1 MTDPDLRAALQSVA
15 TTYPR
20 WMDRAEPQPVWE
32 ILYAPRDE
40 WLVLL
45 ARGWRLPW
53 VVTADR
59 SGHAV
64 LMERP
69 A

>member
-1 MTDPDLRAALQSVA
+1 MTPARRDAACPRRA
-15 TTYPR
+15 
-20 WMDRAEPQPVWE
+20 DAEPQPVCE

-40 WLVLL
+40 WLALL

-53 VVTADR
+53 VVAADR
-59 SGHAV
+59 SGHSV
-64 LMERP
+64 LLERP